1 MSCFQLESSRQQQSH
16 RLPLTCVECA
26 AGTYKVASADVRGVR
41 CRHVQSRIWID
52 GVHPL
57 LAELLARADGTG
69 KQRVCV

>member
-16 RLPLTCVECA
+16 RLPLRPRLLG
-26 AGTYKVASADVRGVR
+26 AGRRDVRGVR